1 MDVES
6 AMSSKLVCRV
16 CGAGEGNCQRCPC
29 PSNRE
34 EKLNFR
40 IPGLPGGKAAT
51 PSDVDPE
58 TLFDPNE
65 DEADD
70 PSFLGYRVNCIE
82 GVEDCVCIGRSDRFA
97 GPMDGGFASAGYV
110 GTSAGVVHTFHM
122 VGTGLFEGFALG
134 KGLAGWFVE
143 YSSLLSRFSQTT
155 PNLSQPG
162 FNDDRVCV
170 SGTGKEIGGREG
182 RKAACIDG
190 DDVRL
195 A

>member
-82 GVEDCVCIGRSDRFA
+82 GVEDCVRIGRSDRFA
-97 GPMDGGFASAGYV
+97 GPMDGG
-110 GTSAGVVHTFHM
+110 
-122 VGTGLFEGFALG
+122 
-134 KGLAGWFVE
+134 
-143 YSSLLSRFSQTT
+143 LLLPDMLELLLVLST
-155 PNLSQPG
+155 PSIWWG
-162 FNDDRVCV
+162 RVCLKD
-170 SGTGKEIGGREG
+170 SH
-182 RKAACIDG
+182 
-190 DDVRL
+190 
-195 A
+195 